1 MQLLHM
7 TSGSIFYPSL
17 RGRFFWIFSGRC
29 HSCISVSGSYGIR
42 LLLMLM
48 CSYLL
53 LSSVSNH
60 RPYRHLATSFSTPK
74 AVVGSYG
81 AEGNP
86 IAVPPRQPRLR
97 ARLLRRKALPRPSGH
112 LSACAG
118 LDDSSLTAVRLAV
131 QNFQSFDIMMS

>member
-1 MQLLHM
+1 
-7 TSGSIFYPSL
+7 
-17 RGRFFWIFSGRC
+17 
-29 HSCISVSGSYGIR
+29 
-42 LLLMLM
+42 MLM

-86 IAVPPRQPRLR
+86 TVVPPRQP
-97 ARLLRRKALPRPSGH
+97 RLLRRKALPRPSGH
-112 LSACAG
+112 LSAFAG